1 MLAVRSA
8 LIDNMYGWPDWVLM
22 IPWRHN
28 PLHLSPTRKPTFR
41 VIRGW
46 ANITWGGSGGE
57 DSKPSPILLKHSW
70 GFYSVPLH
78 LIIHWNFTPSFLAS
92 AGLSFTLPHPS
103 QFRALLLLVP
113 LRVWKQCYTF
123 TGFVS
128 RLSVQLE
135 QQKVPLARERME
147 GGLAGLLWSV
157 NGILQSSVSPQWER
171 TVRTLC

>member
-1 MLAVRSA
+1 MLAVCSA
-8 LIDNMYGWPDWVLM
+8 LIDNMYGWPDWVSPHDSM
-22 IPWRHN
+22 ETQSP
-28 PLHLSPTRKPTFR
+28 PFSPTRKPTFR

-113 LRVWKQCYTF
+113 YTF

-171 TVRTLC
+171 TVHTLC